1 MTFVGSDDIH
11 ALLVEDV
18 MTCNI
23 PNQQTCKSLNV
34 LLKIVQ
40 NIRENPDEE
49 KFRHLKKNNQVI
61 APLLDLIAVKDLLSS
76 IGFEE
81 APETWDY
88 EPTDESYKIIQKV
101 YTMLNC
107 RVGSMEVIG

>member
-34 LLKIVQ
+34 LLKVVQ

-101 YTMLNC
+101 YTMLNG